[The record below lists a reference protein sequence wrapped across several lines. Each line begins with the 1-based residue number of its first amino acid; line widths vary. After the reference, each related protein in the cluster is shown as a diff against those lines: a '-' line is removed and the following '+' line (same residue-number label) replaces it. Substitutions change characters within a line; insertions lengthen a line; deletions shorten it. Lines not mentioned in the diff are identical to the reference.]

1 MSRSALGGIEL
12 SVSEDRTVQPSP
24 TTPAFVSGIADPG
37 PLGLAAFALTTFLL
51 SAKNAGWMTHA
62 TGSAWLGFAF
72 AYGGFAQLCAAMWEF
87 RNRNVVGATGFGT
100 FGAFWI
106 GLGLWVLLVVN
117 PAVAAIKPATA
128 VATVTALNHD
138 LGWILLGFAIF
149 TTYAMILILQTN
161 TALFT
166 TFFIL
171 WVTLIVLCIGN
182 FNAGAALLPT
192 TTIKIGGYLGVITAA
207 AAWYTSAAGMAAGMG
222 GKLRFPVGPALI
234 K

>member
-1 MSRSALGGIEL
+1 M
-12 SVSEDRTVQPSP
+12 SVSEDRTVQPSATALP
-24 TTPAFVSGIADPG
+24 PSGIADPA

-62 TGSAWLGFAF
+62 TGDAWLGFAF

-106 GLGLWVLLVVN
+106 GLGFWVLLVVN

-128 VATVTALNHD
+128 AATVASLNHD
-138 LGWILLGFAIF
+138 LGWILLGFGIF
-149 TTYAMILILQTN
+149 TLYVTVLVTQTN
-161 TALFT
+161 VALFT
-166 TFFIL
+166 TFLLLF
-171 WVTLIVLCIGN
+171 VTLIVLCIGN
-182 FNAGAALLPT
+182 FNAGSALLPT
-192 TTIKIGGYLGVITAA
+192 GTIKVGGYLGIITALV
-207 AAWYTSAAGMAAGMG
+207 AWYTSCAGMAAGMG
-222 GKLRFPVGPALI
+222 GKLRLPVGSALI

>member
-1 MSRSALGGIEL
+1 M
-12 SVSEDRTVQPSP
+12 SVSEDRTVQPSSV
-24 TTPAFVSGIADPG
+24 TLVSVPGIADPG

-106 GLGLWVLLVVN
+106 GIGLWVLLVVN
-117 PAVAAIKPATA
+117 PAVAAIKPITA
-128 VATVTALNHD
+128 AATVASLNHD

-149 TTYAMILILQTN
+149 TLYATILITQTN

-166 TFFIL
+166 TFFL
-171 WVTLIVLCIGN
+171 LLVTLIILCIGN
-182 FNAGAALLPT
+182 FNAGSAIAPT
-192 TTIKIGGYLGVITAA
+192 GTIKFGGYLGILTAL
-207 AAWYTSAAGMAAGMG
+207 AAWYGSFAGMAKFMG
-222 GKLRFPVGPALI
+222 GKVKVPLGPPLL
-234 K
+234 

>member
-1 MSRSALGGIEL
+1 M

-24 TTPAFVSGIADPG
+24 TTSAPPSGIADPA

-106 GLGLWVLLVVN
+106 GLGFWVLLVAN

-138 LGWILLGFAIF
+138 LGWILLGFGIF
-149 TTYAMILILQTN
+149 TLYATILITQTN

-166 TFFIL
+166 TFLLLF
-171 WVTLIVLCIGN
+171 VTIVVLCIGN

-192 TTIKIGGYLGVITAA
+192 TTIKIGGYLGVLTAL

>member
-1 MSRSALGGIEL
+1 L
-12 SVSEDRTVQPSP
+12 SVSEDRTVQSTP
-24 TTPAFVSGIADPG
+24 TPITLVSTPGIADPG

-72 AYGGFAQLCAAMWEF
+72 AYGGIAQLLAATWEF

-106 GLGLWVLLVVN
+106 GLGLWILLVVN
-117 PAVAAIKPATA
+117 PAVAAIRPATA
-128 VATVTALNHD
+128 AATVAALNHD

-149 TTYAMILILQTN
+149 TLYATILILQTN
-161 TALFT
+161 AALFA
-166 TFFIL
+166 TFFL
-171 WVTLIVLCIGN
+171 LFVTLVILCIGN
-182 FNAGAALLPT
+182 FDAGSALLPT
-192 TTIKIGGYLGVITAA
+192 TTIKIGGYVGLVTALV
-207 AAWYTSAAGMAAGMG
+207 AWYTSAAGMAAGIG
-222 GKLRFPVGPALI
+222 GPLRLPVGPALI